1 MVETLHLT
9 SLGILMSPRKRTS
22 AGEANFV
29 MSGCKYANRVAIMTP
44 GEKQQVTGKSF
55 FSGRFPYKKSEKN
68 ATNISKPYMHIQG
81 DKSYKCYMKN

>member
-44 GEKQQVTGKSF
+44 GEKQ
-55 FSGRFPYKKSEKN
+55 
-68 ATNISKPYMHIQG
+68 
-81 DKSYKCYMKN
+81 